1 MNETC
6 ETLANT
12 GTSQLLLLAGAV
24 FLVLTAILLLRK
36 RGIQVRF
43 LPVLILMLVGFYS
56 FTPVM
61 VHAQSS
67 EACMTQANEDE
78 DETPAVVT
86 SLSLQNDSGEM
97 LLPDGGNPTV
107 VYYMSLL
114 NNDTPPTDDTFDW
127 NTLDIDT
134 GQDGVQQSRNIQHPD
149 DSDYDCGDIDVMLN
163 GILRVTLEYT
173 CYDILANALTIDN
186 DFVITPF
193 GYLVTSENDV
203 TTETPATVNITVS
216 SSADTVVT
224 ALGDTLECEA
234 SQTVDILANDS
245 TSSGT
250 LDPDTVDLDPNTPGI
265 QQTYSYV
272 GFLIVTPYTFT
283 ATVDNDGNI
292 LVTTEAPTAGMQFF
306 YTVSNT
312 NGDISPITLINGDS
326 CA

>member
-12 GTSQLLLLAGAV
+12 GMNQLLLLAGAV

-36 RGIQVRF
+36 RGIQVRY
-43 LPVLILMLVGFYS
+43 LPVLILVLVGFYS

-61 VHAQSS
+61 ARAQTS
-67 EACMTQANEDE
+67 ETCMTQANDEE
-78 DETPAVVT
+78 DETPAVIT
-86 SLSLQNDSGEM
+86 SLSLQNDTGEM

-134 GQDGVQQSRNIQHPD
+134 GQVGIQQSRNIQHPG

-163 GILRVTLEYT
+163 GILRITMEYT
-173 CYDILANALTIDN
+173 CYDLLSNELTIDN

-193 GYLVTSENDV
+193 EYLVTTENDV
-203 TTETPATVNITVS
+203 TAETPATVNISVS
-216 SSADTVVT
+216 STAESVVT
-224 ALGDTLECEA
+224 TLGDSLACEA

-245 TSSGT
+245 TTVGT
-250 LDPDTVDLDPNTPGI
+250 LDPDTIDLNPNTEGI
-265 QQTYSYV
+265 QQTFSYTQI
-272 GFLIVTPYTFT
+272 FTDTPFTFT
-283 ATVDNDGNI
+283 ATVDVDGNI
-292 LVTTEAPTAGMQFF
+292 LVTTNAPTAGMIFF

-312 NGDISPITLINGDS
+312 NGDTSPITLINGDS